1 MDDGDILAR
10 IRDLIDEEHR
20 LREKLRTGE
29 VTSQQENT
37 RIRQL
42 ETALDQC
49 WDLLRRRRAARAAG
63 QDPDEAQ
70 VRPADQV
77 EHYSQ

>member
-20 LREKLRTGE
+20 LRERLRAGE
-29 VTSQQENT
+29 VTSQEENT
-37 RIRQL
+37 RIRRL

-63 QDPDEAQ
+63 QDPDEAT

-77 EHYSQ
+77 ERYSQ

>member
-63 QDPDEAQ
+63 QDPDEAH
-70 VRPADQV
+70 VRPANQV